1 MKIAFFG
8 TPEFAVPS
16 LSAILDSGHEVTLVV
31 AQPNRPAGRGMKLKA
46 PAVAKK
52 AASEGL
58 RLLQAAKLRD
68 AEFLEAVRKSEPDL
82 AVVVAY
88 GRILPDQLLE
98 IPAKGFINVH
108 ASLLPHYRGA
118 APIQRAIEAGETV
131 TGVSIMQVDA
141 ELDHGPVFATSS
153 IEIGPD
159 ELAPELAI
167 RLSTAGGTLLARVI
181 SEIAHGTVSA
191 LAQDH
196 GLATLAPKLEKRE
209 GLLDWEWPAREAY
222 DRFRAFFPWP
232 GITLQTSEGEPLKV
246 TGMRHIDGE
255 GKPSTVL
262 RIAPDGVAVA
272 MGTGALLLRQ
282 IQRPGKQASPAFDY
296 ALGKRLRVGEPFS

>member
-31 AQPNRPAGRGMKLKA
+31 AQPDRPAGRGMKIQA
-46 PAVAKK
+46 PAVARK
-52 AASEGL
+52 ATSEGL
-58 RLLQAAKLRD
+58 RLLQPAKIRD
-68 AEFLEAVRKSEPDL
+68 VDFLEAVRRAEPEL

-98 IPAKGFINVH
+98 IPTKGFINVH

-118 APIQRAIEAGETV
+118 APIQRAIETGETL
-131 TGVSIMQVDA
+131 TGVSIMQVDS

-159 ELAPELAI
+159 ELAPELAM
-167 RLSTAGGTLLARVI
+167 RLSATGGTLLARVM
-181 SEIAHGTVSA
+181 SEIAEGTAQAVE
-191 LAQDH
+191 QDH
-196 GLATLAPKLEKRE
+196 RLATLAPKLEKRE
-209 GLLDWEWPAREAY
+209 GLLDWEWSARKAY
-222 DRFRAFFPWP
+222 DRFRAFYPWP
-232 GITLQTSEGEPLKV
+232 GITLRTSDGEPLKI
-246 TGMRHIDGE
+246 TGMRRLDEE
-255 GKPSTVL
+255 GTPSSIL

-272 MGTGALLLRQ
+272 MSRGALLLRE
-282 IQRPGKQASPAFDY
+282 IQRPGKQPSPAFDY
-296 ALGKRLRVGEPFS
+296 VLGKRLRVGEPFS

>member
-31 AQPNRPAGRGMKLKA
+31 AQPDRPAGRGMKIQA
-46 PAVAKK
+46 PAVARK
-52 AASEGL
+52 ATSEGL
-58 RLLQAAKLRD
+58 RLLQPAKIRD
-68 AEFLEAVRKSEPDL
+68 VDFLEAVRRAEPEL

-98 IPAKGFINVH
+98 IPTKGFINVH

-118 APIQRAIEAGETV
+118 APIQRAIETGETV
-131 TGVSIMQVDA
+131 TGVSIMQVDS

-159 ELAPELAI
+159 ELSPELAM
-167 RLSTAGGTLLARVI
+167 RLSSTGGTLLARVM
-181 SEIAHGTVSA
+181 SEIAEGTAQAVE
-191 LAQDH
+191 QDH
-196 GLATLAPKLEKRE
+196 RLATLAPKLEKRE
-209 GLLDWEWPAREAY
+209 GLLEWEWSARKAY
-222 DRFRAFFPWP
+222 DRFRAFYPWP
-232 GITLQTSEGEPLKV
+232 GITLRTSDGEPLKI
-246 TGMRHIDGE
+246 TGMRRLDEE
-255 GKPSTVL
+255 GTPSSIL

-272 MGTGALLLRQ
+272 MSRGALLLRE
-282 IQRPGKQASPAFDY
+282 IQRPGKQPSPAFDY
-296 ALGKRLRVGEPFS
+296 VLGKRLRVGEPFS